1 MKVKLCGDGS
11 VFLNAESQEIGAE
24 GKLTAWYTRSFE
36 REEKKAAFLPAV
48 VLTRQD
54 G

>member
-1 MKVKLCGDGS
+1 VELCGDGS

-24 GKLTAWYTRSFE
+24 GKLTVWYTRSFE
-36 REEKKAAFLPAV
+36 REEKKAVLLPAGG
-48 VLTRQD
+48 LTRQD

>member
-1 MKVKLCGDGS
+1 MEAF
-11 VFLNAESQEIGAE
+11 FLNAESQETGAE

-36 REEKKAAFLPAV
+36 REENKAMLLPAV
-48 VLTRQD
+48 FLTRQD